1 MAQRRVPRPSREEK
15 GGLRRTDFTPMD
27 SRPTDNILHM
37 KDQNTARQALLQV
50 ILSMRDASSL
60 PWPAV
65 RGAWATSM
73 HDLEEGHLGWQDTTQ
88 WSLNRLSSSQIS
100 MATAQ
105 TAQTNSQPKRICKF
119 YNEGSCTHE
128 TSHGQYKHICA
139 HCDKQG
145 KVNTHPENKCYSK
158 LRTKDKQSS

>member
-1 MAQRRVPRPSREEK
+1 
-15 GGLRRTDFTPMD
+15 
-27 SRPTDNILHM
+27 M

-50 ILSMRDASSL
+50 ILSMRDATSL

-105 TAQTNSQPKRICKF
+105 TAKDLAPMRPVMGNINIF
-119 YNEGSCTHE
+119 V
-128 TSHGQYKHICA
+128 HI
-139 HCDKQG
+139 
-145 KVNTHPENKCYSK
+145 VIN
-158 LRTKDKQSS
+158 RVR